1 MPVSVPKYV
10 GQIPVYYNQ
19 KYPHYREYID
29 MTSRPLYV
37 FGYGLSYTTFKY
49 ENLSISKEDNEK
61 VIISFDITNTGK
73 RDGEEVPQLY
83 IHHNVSS
90 TVQPM
95 IQLKGFTR
103 LMIKSGEI
111 KRVVFT
117 LDYDDFTIINKEMK
131 RILEKGTIEI
141 MIGTSS
147 DNFVLKGSLNF

>member
-1 MPVSVPKYV
+1 
-10 GQIPVYYNQ
+10 
-19 KYPHYREYID
+19 

-83 IHHNVSS
+83 IHHIVSS

-103 LMIKSGEI
+103 MIIKSGEI
-111 KRVVFT
+111 KRVIFT

-131 RILEKGTIEI
+131 RILENGTIEI

-147 DNFVLKGSLNF
+147 DNFVLKGSLTF

>member
-1 MPVSVPKYV
+1 M
-10 GQIPVYYNQ
+10 
-19 KYPHYREYID
+19 D

-83 IHHNVSS
+83 IHDKIAS

-95 IQLKGFTR
+95 KQLKKFTR
-103 LMIKSGEI
+103 IMIHANETKTITFSLNYDDFSI
-111 KRVVFT
+111 INKDMKRVVEPGVF
-117 LDYDDFTIINKEMK
+117 
-131 RILEKGTIEI
+131 EI
-141 MIGTSS
+141 MIGKSS
-147 DNFVLKGSLNF
+147 DNIVLKDEFEMKI

>member
-1 MPVSVPKYV
+1 
-10 GQIPVYYNQ
+10 
-19 KYPHYREYID
+19 
-29 MTSRPLYV
+29 
-37 FGYGLSYTTFKY
+37 
-49 ENLSISKEDNEK
+49 
-61 VIISFDITNTGK
+61 
-73 RDGEEVPQLY
+73 
-83 IHHNVSS
+83 
-90 TVQPM
+90 M

-103 LMIKSGEI
+103 LMIKAGEI

>member
-1 MPVSVPKYV
+1 M
-10 GQIPVYYNQ
+10 
-19 KYPHYREYID
+19 D

-83 IHHNVSS
+83 IHHIVSS

-103 LMIKSGEI
+103 MIIKSGEI
-111 KRVVFT
+111 KRVIFT

-147 DNFVLKGSLNF
+147 DNFVLKGSLNI